1 MISIVMTTYN
11 GAKYISDQLTSLINQ
26 TLAFDELIIV
36 DDGSSDGTYRIIEEF
51 KNQHPSM
58 KIITKKNDNNLGYK
72 ANFKK
77 ALSLANGEY
86 IFLCDQ
92 DDIWHPTK
100 IAEMIEVMNEKKAML
115 LACSFDLIDAQNKK
129 IEHICDE
136 KASNH
141 NIIKFSVTKDD
152 IVEISLPYLLK
163 QNFSQGCT
171 MLVRKNIVH
180 EYLKNTSCIL
190 PHDWELAII
199 SACKGKVFFYNKPL
213 IDYRLHSNNTIGLD
227 SVLGNKVQHSSRER
241 IKHRLKYLKEEADAG
256 KIASKYSDA
265 PLVEN
270 FNEYMN
276 FRIKMIEA
284 RRPFHLLK
292 ECIFGKYREFNR
304 LSALGG
310 DLCSMVF
317 KRRKLEDI

>member
-11 GAKYISDQLTSLINQ
+11 GAKYISEQLASLINQ

-36 DDGSSDGTYRIIEEF
+36 DDGSTDETYQIIENF
-51 KNQHPSM
+51 KNEHPSI
-58 KIITKKNDNNLGYK
+58 KISNVKNKNNLGYK

-77 ALSLANGEY
+77 ALSLAKGEY

-92 DDIWHPTK
+92 DDVWHPTK
-100 IAEMIEVMNEKKAML
+100 IAEMIEVMDKKKAML
-115 LACSFDLIDAQNKK
+115 LACSFDLIDAEDKK
-129 IEHICDE
+129 INHTCNE

-141 NIIKFSVTKDD
+141 NIIKFPVVKND
-152 IVEISLPYLLK
+152 IVEIDLPYLLK

-171 MLVRKNIVH
+171 MLVRKEIVD
-180 EYLKNTSCIL
+180 EYLKNTSCLL

-227 SVLGNKVQHSSRER
+227 SVLGNKLQQSSKER
-241 IKHRLKYLKEEADAG
+241 VKHRLKYLNEEADAG
-256 KIASKYSDA
+256 KVASKYSSDS
-265 PLVEN
+265 LVVN
-270 FNEYMN
+270 FNSYMN
-276 FRIKMIEA
+276 FRMEMIKKH
-284 RRPFHLLK
+284 RPFHLFK
-292 ECIFGKYREFNR
+292 ECVFGKYREFNH

-310 DLCSMVF
+310 DLCSMFF
-317 KRRKLEDI
+317 KRRELEDI